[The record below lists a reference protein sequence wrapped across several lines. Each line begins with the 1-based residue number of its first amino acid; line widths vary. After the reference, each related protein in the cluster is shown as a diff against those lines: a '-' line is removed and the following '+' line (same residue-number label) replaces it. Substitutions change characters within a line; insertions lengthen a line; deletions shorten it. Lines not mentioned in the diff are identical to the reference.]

1 MGILPRLAS
10 VVFIVAL
17 PLFLVT
23 TNIRFLAGDV
33 WLYERGLRK
42 YDAEETTGVSLAD
55 LDRAS
60 AEIVAYFEND
70 AETLRILVT
79 EDGEEVSLFN
89 ARETE
94 HMRDVKTLMR
104 LVFRVNEVT
113 LAVVISYVAARYL
126 WAREASLRNLARE
139 SLVGFAWA
147 GVVLA
152 ALAGVAAIGFD
163 AFWTR
168 FHETVFRN
176 DLWQLDPDTDHLI
189 QMFPESFWQE
199 TSIFV
204 AAMTAAEVVLI
215 AATAVAYLVLT
226 RERAEAAEPAAE
238 YQPAVNG

>member
-23 TNIRFLAGDV
+23 TNVRFLAGDV

-42 YDAEETTGVSLAD
+42 YDAEQTTGVSLAD

-60 AEIVAYFEND
+60 GEIVSYFEND
-70 AETLRILVT
+70 AGTLRILVT
-79 EDGEEVSLFN
+79 ENGEEVSLFN

-104 LVFRVNEVT
+104 FIFRVNEVT
-113 LAVVISYVAARYL
+113 LAIVISYVAARYL
-126 WAREASLRNLARE
+126 WAREASLRSLARE
-139 SLVGFAWA
+139 ALFGFAWA
-147 GVVLA
+147 GAVFA
-152 ALAGVAAIGFD
+152 ALVVIAAMGFD

-176 DLWQLDPDTDHLI
+176 NLWQLNPDTDHLI

-199 TSIFV
+199 TSLFL
-204 AAMTAAEVVLI
+204 AAMTAAEVIVI
-215 AATAVAYLVLT
+215 AVTAAAYLFFT
-226 RERAEAAEPAAE
+226 RERTTAAEPAAD

>member
-10 VVFIVAL
+10 VAFIVAL

-42 YDAEETTGVSLAD
+42 YDAEETTGVSLPD

-60 AEIVAYFEND
+60 AEIVDYFEND
-70 AETLRILVT
+70 ADTLRILVT

-104 LVFRVNEVT
+104 FVFRINEIA
-113 LAVVISYVAARYL
+113 LAIVISYVAARYL
-126 WAREASLRNLARE
+126 WAREAPLRSLARE
-139 SLVGFAWA
+139 SLFSFAWA
-147 GVVLA
+147 GAVFA
-152 ALAGVAAIGFD
+152 ALAVVAAIGFD

-168 FHETVFRN
+168 FHQTVFRN

-189 QMFPESFWQE
+189 QMFPEAFWQE
-199 TSIFV
+199 TSVFL
-204 AAMTAAEVVLI
+204 AALTAAEVVI
-215 AATAVAYLVLT
+215 ITVAALAYLVFT
-226 RERAEAAEPAAE
+226 RERTTAAEPAAG